1 MGLVILFWLVMLG
14 IVIAQLTAILYHIK
28 HGENVTIYGTYTTE
42 VKENTRVVMSAIKSR
57 IIKKHLLTNSA
68 EKYDSG
74 KTLEQYRK
82 FLESDLM
89 NDIMQMHEEQYN
101 G

>member
-1 MGLVILFWLVMLG
+1 MSFVIMFWFVMIG
-14 IVIAQLTAILYHIK
+14 IVIAQLGAILYHMK
-28 HGENVTIYGTYTTE
+28 YGEKITIYGAYTTE
-42 VKENTRVVMSAIKSR
+42 VKENTKIVMRAIKSR

-82 FLESDLM
+82 FLQSDLM
-89 NDIMQMHEEQYN
+89 NDMMQMHEEQYY

>member
-1 MGLVILFWLVMLG
+1 MGLVILFWIVMAG
-14 IVIAQLTAILYHIK
+14 IVIAQIAAILYYMK
-28 HGENVTIYGTYTTE
+28 HGEKTLIYGAYAAG
-42 VKENTRVVMSAIKSR
+42 VKENTKVVMHAIKSR

-74 KTLEQYRK
+74 KTLEKYKK
-82 FLESDLM
+82 FLGSDLM
-89 NDIMQMHEEQYN
+89 NDMMQMHEEHYN